1 MRRTICSLM
10 LLGVISAC
18 GEDSGNSGGDKQA
31 PLVAITA
38 PTSIEGGE
46 TVALSVNVTDN
57 IDSGL
62 TPTISCTG
70 GTLTGT
76 MLVTA
81 PVTATTSIKCTATA
95 TDKAGNTGR
104 AEATIEVR
112 TTTASL
118 TVAAE
123 TAALTQG
130 KLGVLFAENLPL
142 TAATYTGTIGGKSV
156 TLVRTDDGKSLAF
169 ATPDGLATGTQT
181 LIVTIGTRTYNINFD
196 VTAAAAIANPR
207 SVVLDYLTKNRNDA
221 QAFLAANGATF
232 STAIKDDMTAQIAKM
247 QSAID
252 AIDGASAADLL
263 AMANY
268 IQANGLGTGGSL
280 SSLAIRTAGDL
291 TICGGYKQSFLFGVA
306 TMIATVK
313 LTTMGIPFVTTPVG
327 FGIVAAGYFFSYLV
341 FDRGI
346 LRSLDGIL
354 SACFKFDAVTFS
366 SYSASSQ
373 ANGITVK
380 YVKAL
385 TAAGRTTFS
394 NDRSATFQLK
404 RHASLYDQ
412 FAGSIQA
419 AAQRLYSVAVAK
431 NYVPQPLTNLIQKV
445 GGYDETV
452 PAASVA
458 LSNVTGNITGTIGAA
473 GTDVVSLKF
482 KANNP
487 TTETIDFTFTLTPTG
502 SDPLTVDATLSLS
515 LPKVNDAAVSTTQGQ
530 AIASTVTVSGAD
542 TLEVVTQPANGTV
555 TLQANGA
562 FTYTPTGQFFGSD
575 RFTYR
580 GRNTNGVSTTATVL
594 VTVARK
600 FDGVWRVTS
609 RSTTTSQSS
618 PGLCPNETNTFTI
631 SVNKIS
637 DTQYTTSYQGFPI
650 TLNMASASD
659 PAGLSGSAT
668 ATYPDDP
675 GTSTDTIN
683 VQIPNSTTLTGNGT
697 FNYSGPNNSRCN
709 GTISIT
715 GVR

>member
-1 MRRTICSLM
+1 MRRTICALM
-10 LLGVISAC
+10 LMGVISGC
-18 GEDSGNSGGDKQA
+18 GDEKDGGDKQA
-31 PLVAITA
+31 PLVAVTA
-38 PTSIEGGE
+38 PTSVEGGE

-81 PVTATTSIKCTATA
+81 PVTAATSIKCTATA
-95 TDKAGNTGR
+95 TDKAGNTGTG
-104 AEATIEVR
+104 EATIQIR
-112 TTTASL
+112 ATTASL
-118 TVAAE
+118 TVGDGN
-123 TAALTQG
+123 TTLSQG
-130 KLGVLFAENLPL
+130 KLAVLYAENLPL
-142 TAATYTGTIGGKSV
+142 SAATYTGTIGGKPV

-169 ATPDGLATGTQT
+169 ATPDGLATGAQT
-181 LIVTIGTRTYNINFD
+181 LNVTIGTRTYNLTFQ
-196 VTAAAAIANPR
+196 VAAAAAIANPR
-207 SVVLDYLTKNRNDA
+207 TVVLDYLTKNRNDA
-221 QAFLAANGATF
+221 QAFLTANGATF
-232 STAIKDDMTAQIAKM
+232 TTAVRDDMTAQIAKM

-252 AIDGASAADLL
+252 AIDSASAADLL
-263 AMANY
+263 SMATY
-268 IQANGLGTGGSL
+268 IQANGLGTGGAL
-280 SSLAIRTAGDL
+280 SSLAVRAAGNRDF
-291 TICGGYKQSFLFGVA
+291 CKAYMESFAFGVV

-327 FGIVAAGYFFSYLV
+327 LGIVASGYFLSWLV
-341 FDRGI
+341 FDRGV

-354 SACFKFDAVTFS
+354 ANCFNFSAVTFS
-366 SYSASSQ
+366 NYSTSSQ
-373 ANGITVK
+373 ANGLTVK
-380 YVKAL
+380 YVQAL
-385 TAAGRTTFS
+385 TATGRTTFS
-394 NDRSATFQLK
+394 NDRAATFQLK
-404 RHASLYDQ
+404 RRASLFSE
-412 FAGSIQA
+412 FAGSIQSSA
-419 AAQRLYSVAVAK
+419 SRLYSVAVAK
-431 NYVPQPLTNLIQKV
+431 NYVPQKLTDLVQKV

-452 PAASVA
+452 PASSVA
-458 LSNVTGNITGTIGAA
+458 LSNVTGNITGTIAAA
-473 GTDVVSLKF
+473 GADVVSLKF

-487 TTETIDFTFTLTPTG
+487 TTETIDFSFTLTPTG

-515 LPKVNDAAVSTTQGQ
+515 LPKVNDAAVTTTQGQ

-542 TLEVVTQPANGTV
+542 TLEVVDRPANGTV

-580 GRNTNGVSTTATVL
+580 GRNANGVSTNATVL

-600 FDGVWRVTS
+600 LDGVWRVTS
-609 RSTTTSQSS
+609 RTTTTSQSS
-618 PGLCPNETNTFTI
+618 PGLCPNESNTFTI

-637 DTQYTTSYQGFPI
+637 DTQYTTSYQGFPL
-650 TLNMASASD
+650 TLTMGSASD
-659 PAGLSGSAT
+659 PAGLSGSAS

-697 FNYSGPNNSRCN
+697 FVYTGPSNSRCN
-709 GTISIT
+709 GTISIS